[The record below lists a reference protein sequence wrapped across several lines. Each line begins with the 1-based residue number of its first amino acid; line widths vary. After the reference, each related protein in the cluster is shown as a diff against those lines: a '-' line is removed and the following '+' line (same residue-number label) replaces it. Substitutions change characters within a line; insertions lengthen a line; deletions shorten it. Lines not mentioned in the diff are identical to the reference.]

1 MDCPFKQL
9 YNETLY
15 GTPISLEFHSH
26 FEKII
31 IFFSSLEITD
41 RYSFPTVFMV
51 LLGIYIIAFSL
62 IRCKT
67 LWLSLTVTIWIL
79 MFGVNAMFK
88 QDPTQR
94 LPWAPT
100 RVNLLTIHLRR
111 EGGQG
116 RNLPDETGLAKSFG
130 RGEGEGRGVK
140 REGGGGLERHLS
152 TTTELGL
159 QEAKRK
165 VVLHLFCWFGEG
177 CGAKGKWRGRG
188 GWGRVEGEGQCG
200 EGSARG
206 GWGGG
211 GRNQEKHFP
220 VQC

>member
-67 LWLSLTVTIWIL
+67 LWLSLTVAIWIL

-130 RGEGEGRGVK
+130 GGEGEGRGGSK
-140 REGGGGLERHLS
+140 GREGAAWKDIYPQRRSWDCRRPRGRSSSTFFAGLARAAGPKGSGGGE
-152 TTTELGL
+152 
-159 QEAKRK
+159 EA
-165 VVLHLFCWFGEG
+165 GEG
-177 CGAKGKWRGRG
+177 WKGRDNV
-188 GWGRVEGEGQCG
+188 GRVVHVGD
-200 EGSARG
+200 
-206 GWGGG
+206 GGG

>member
-67 LWLSLTVTIWIL
+67 LWLSLTVAIWIL

-130 RGEGEGRGVK
+130 GGEGEGRGGQKGGRGRPGKTSIHNDGVGTAGGQEEGRPPPFLLVWRGLRGQ
-140 REGGGGLERHLS
+140 REVEGERR
-152 TTTELGL
+152 LG
-159 QEAKRK
+159 
-165 VVLHLFCWFGEG
+165 
-177 CGAKGKWRGRG
+177 KGGRG
-188 GWGRVEGEGQCG
+188 GTM
-200 EGSARG
+200 
-206 GWGGG
+206 WGG
-211 GRNQEKHFP
+211 
-220 VQC
+220 